1 MLPLVGFRGA
11 RESARTWPQGSVVA
25 VSARGS
31 GVFRSCNQ
39 ALLVS
44 DRDNA
49 PRCGDCAAVKPPFDL
64 RALRMIRTE
73 SLTRSRRCS
82 RTPQLPQR
90 NTYGVSIDCCAS
102 RSITVTAC

>member
-44 DRDNA
+44 DRDNLPDEPG
-49 PRCGDCAAVKPPFDL
+49 PRGHEACFDL
-64 RALRMIRTE
+64 CPLRWIRTG
-73 SLTRSRRCS
+73 SITRGRPMRPTTCAV
-82 RTPQLPQR
+82 PLP
-90 NTYGVSIDCCAS
+90 CAS
-102 RSITVTAC
+102 VSDGGLPG